1 MGDARY
7 VSLGYPS
14 PGSMRR
20 TRSFETCACPRVEL
34 LKRFPSSSLKFSTRS
49 SARPVC
55 DARECRVDVAMRS
68 PLARALQSPIASDS
82 RASRRQLEAPLH
94 LAQAIMANSPPLVTR
109 LLDAGAD
116 ATRAP
121 GMEETH
127 WFSSTA
133 EGSGFEA
140 MMGQVTLVHFAV
152 LNGYLVVGKH
162 PADTARHEDAL
173 TILSTLI
180 ERGADV
186 HARATFASAVC
197 YEHNAPST
205 APSTA
210 EPALQTD
217 IDGLSPSSFARLLAV
232 QLEMQTVHSPVHR
245 QAGDSQVA
253 WLEAAI
259 ARLSAAERAAAE
271 GHTTSAPGSPSVHAF
286 LAAFSTQCDV
296 RFVCSADGTTLHAH
310 QAVLAAASDHF
321 RALFSEARA
330 ASSGASPRSPDA
342 GSHVVARVE
351 MTSSKWEK
359 AAVRVQAWI
368 RGHQAS

>member
-1 MGDARY
+1 
-7 VSLGYPS
+7 
-14 PGSMRR
+14 
-20 TRSFETCACPRVEL
+20 
-34 LKRFPSSSLKFSTRS
+34 
-49 SARPVC
+49 
-55 DARECRVDVAMRS
+55 MRS

-271 GHTTSAPGSPSVHAF
+271 GHTTSAPGSPSVHATSAPGSPSVHAF

-321 RALFSEARA
+321 RSLFSEARSASSVTSGASPRALFSEARA

-342 GSHVVARVE
+342 SSHVVARVE

>member
-1 MGDARY
+1 
-7 VSLGYPS
+7 
-14 PGSMRR
+14 
-20 TRSFETCACPRVEL
+20 
-34 LKRFPSSSLKFSTRS
+34 
-49 SARPVC
+49 
-55 DARECRVDVAMRS
+55 MRS
-68 PLARALQSPIASDS
+68 PLARALQSPVASDS
-82 RASRRQLEAPLH
+82 RASRRQLEAQVH
-94 LAQAIMANSPPLVTR
+94 LAQAIMANSPPVVTR

-152 LNGYLVVGKH
+152 LNGYLVVGEH
-162 PADTARHEDAL
+162 PADTARHEDAF

-186 HARATFASAVC
+186 NARATFASAVC
-197 YEHNAPST
+197 YEHNAPS
-205 APSTA
+205 SV

-217 IDGLSPSSFARLLAV
+217 IDGLSPCSFARLLV
-232 QLEMQTVHSPVHR
+232 VRLEMQAVHSPVHG

-271 GHTTSAPGSPSVHAF
+271 GHSTSAPGSPSVHAF

-296 RFVCSADGTTLHAH
+296 RIVCSADGTTLHAH
-310 QAVLAAASDHF
+310 QAVLTAASDHF
-321 RALFSEARA
+321 RAFFSEARA
-330 ASSGASPRSPDA
+330 ASSGASPRTPDA
-342 GSHVVARVE
+342 SSHVVASVE
-351 MTSSKWEK
+351 ITSSSWEK

-368 RGHQAS
+368 RGHQAR

>member
-1 MGDARY
+1 
-7 VSLGYPS
+7 
-14 PGSMRR
+14 
-20 TRSFETCACPRVEL
+20 
-34 LKRFPSSSLKFSTRS
+34 
-49 SARPVC
+49 
-55 DARECRVDVAMRS
+55 MRS

-82 RASRRQLEAPLH
+82 RASRRQLEAQLH

-140 MMGQVTLVHFAV
+140 MMSQVTLVHFAV

-197 YEHNAPST
+197 FEHNEPST

-217 IDGLSPSSFARLLAV
+217 IDGLSPCSFARLLAV

-271 GHTTSAPGSPSVHAF
+271 GHTTSAPGSPSVHATSAPGSPSVHAF

-321 RALFSEARA
+321 RSLFSEARA
-330 ASSGASPRSPDA
+330 ASSGASPRALFSEARAASSVSSASSGASPRSPEA
-342 GSHVVARVE
+342 SSHVVARVE
-351 MTSSKWEK
+351 ITSSKWEK

>member
-1 MGDARY
+1 M
-7 VSLGYPS
+7 
-14 PGSMRR
+14 
-20 TRSFETCACPRVEL
+20 
-34 LKRFPSSSLKFSTRS
+34 
-49 SARPVC
+49 
-55 DARECRVDVAMRS
+55 
-68 PLARALQSPIASDS
+68 
-82 RASRRQLEAPLH
+82 
-94 LAQAIMANSPPLVTR
+94 AQAIMANSPPVVTR

-116 ATRAP
+116 ATLAP
-121 GMEETH
+121 GLEETH

-133 EGSGFEA
+133 EGSGLEA
-140 MMGQVTLVHFAV
+140 MMGHVTLVHFAV

-162 PADTARHEDAL
+162 PADSARHEDAF

-186 HARATFASAVC
+186 NARATFASAVC

-232 QLEMQTVHSPVHR
+232 QLEMQTVHSPVHSHVHS
-245 QAGDSQVA
+245 QVAWLEAAMFTDSHVHSQVA

-259 ARLSAAERAAAE
+259 ARLSAAERRVERGAAA
-271 GHTTSAPGSPSVHAF
+271 GQNAAAPGAPSVHAF

-310 QAVLAAASDHF
+310 QAVLAAASDPF
-321 RALFSEARA
+321 RALFSGTRA
-330 ASSGASPRSPDA
+330 ASSAASAASAAPAASAASASSAASPRSPGA
-342 GSHVVARVE
+342 SSHVVARVE
-351 MTSSKWEK
+351 ITSSSWEITSSSWEK
-359 AAVRVQAWI
+359 AAVRLQAWT
-368 RGHQAS
+368 RGHQAR

>member
-1 MGDARY
+1 
-7 VSLGYPS
+7 
-14 PGSMRR
+14 
-20 TRSFETCACPRVEL
+20 
-34 LKRFPSSSLKFSTRS
+34 
-49 SARPVC
+49 
-55 DARECRVDVAMRS
+55 
-68 PLARALQSPIASDS
+68 
-82 RASRRQLEAPLH
+82 
-94 LAQAIMANSPPLVTR
+94 MANSPPLVTR
-109 LLDAGAD
+109 LLDTGAD

-140 MMGQVTLVHFAV
+140 IMGQVTLVHFAV

-197 YEHNAPST
+197 FEHNEPST

-217 IDGLSPSSFARLLAV
+217 IDGLSPCSFARLLAV

-253 WLEAAI
+253 WLDTAI
-259 ARLSAAERAAAE
+259 ARLDAAERAAAE
-271 GHTTSAPGSPSVHAF
+271 GHTKSAPGSPSVHAF

-321 RALFSEARA
+321 RSLFSEARA
-330 ASSGASPRSPDA
+330 ASSGASPRALFSEARAASSVSSASSGASPRSPEA
-342 GSHVVARVE
+342 SSHVVARVE
-351 MTSSKWEK
+351 ITSSKWEK

>member
-1 MGDARY
+1 MG
-7 VSLGYPS
+7 SPS
-14 PGSMRR
+14 
-20 TRSFETCACPRVEL
+20 
-34 LKRFPSSSLKFSTRS
+34 
-49 SARPVC
+49 
-55 DARECRVDVAMRS
+55 
-68 PLARALQSPIASDS
+68 ARALRSPVASDS
-82 RASRRQLEAPLH
+82 RASRLQVEAPLH
-94 LAQAIMANSPPLVTR
+94 LAQAIMANSPPVVTR

-116 ATRAP
+116 ATLAP
-121 GMEETH
+121 GLEETH

-133 EGSGFEA
+133 EGSGLEA
-140 MMGQVTLVHFAV
+140 MMGHVTLVHFAV

-162 PADTARHEDAL
+162 PADSARHEDAF

-186 HARATFASAVC
+186 NARATFASAVC

-205 APSTA
+205 SPSTA

-253 WLEAAI
+253 WLEAVI
-259 ARLSAAERAAAE
+259 ARLSAAERRVERGAAA
-271 GHTTSAPGSPSVHAF
+271 GHTAAAPGAPSVHAF

-310 QAVLAAASDHF
+310 QAVLAAASDPF
-321 RALFSEARA
+321 RALFSGTRA
-330 ASSGASPRSPDA
+330 ASSAASASSASSAASPRSPGA
-342 GSHVVARVE
+342 SSHVVARVE
-351 MTSSKWEK
+351 ITSSSWEITSSSWEK
-359 AAVRVQAWI
+359 AAVRLQAWT
-368 RGHQAS
+368 RGHQAR

>member
-1 MGDARY
+1 MG
-7 VSLGYPS
+7 SPS
-14 PGSMRR
+14 
-20 TRSFETCACPRVEL
+20 
-34 LKRFPSSSLKFSTRS
+34 
-49 SARPVC
+49 
-55 DARECRVDVAMRS
+55 
-68 PLARALQSPIASDS
+68 ARALRSPVASDS
-82 RASRRQLEAPLH
+82 RASRLQVEAPLH
-94 LAQAIMANSPPLVTR
+94 LAQAIMANSPPVVTR

-121 GMEETH
+121 GLEETH

-133 EGSGFEA
+133 EGSGLEA
-140 MMGQVTLVHFAV
+140 MMGHVTLVHFAV

-162 PADTARHEDAL
+162 PADSARHEDAF

-186 HARATFASAVC
+186 NARATFASAVC

-232 QLEMQTVHSPVHR
+232 QLEMQTVHSPVHSHVHS
-245 QAGDSQVA
+245 QVAWLEAAMFTDSHVHSQVA

-259 ARLSAAERAAAE
+259 ARLSAAERRVERGAAA
-271 GHTTSAPGSPSVHAF
+271 GHTAAAPGAPSVHAF

-310 QAVLAAASDHF
+310 QAVLAAASDPF
-321 RALFSEARA
+321 RALFSGTRA
-330 ASSGASPRSPDA
+330 ASSATSASSASSAASPRSPGA
-342 GSHVVARVE
+342 SSHVVARVE
-351 MTSSKWEK
+351 ITSSSWEITSSSWEK
-359 AAVRVQAWI
+359 AAVRLQAWT
-368 RGHQAS
+368 RGHQAR

>member
-1 MGDARY
+1 
-7 VSLGYPS
+7 
-14 PGSMRR
+14 
-20 TRSFETCACPRVEL
+20 
-34 LKRFPSSSLKFSTRS
+34 
-49 SARPVC
+49 
-55 DARECRVDVAMRS
+55 
-68 PLARALQSPIASDS
+68 
-82 RASRRQLEAPLH
+82 
-94 LAQAIMANSPPLVTR
+94 MANSPPVVTR

-152 LNGYLVVGKH
+152 LNGYLVVGEH
-162 PADTARHEDAL
+162 PADTARHEDAF

-186 HARATFASAVC
+186 NARATFASAVC
-197 YEHNAPST
+197 YEHNAPS
-205 APSTA
+205 SV

-217 IDGLSPSSFARLLAV
+217 IDGLSPCSFARLLV
-232 QLEMQTVHSPVHR
+232 VRLEMQTVHSPVHG
-245 QAGDSQVA
+245 QAGDRQVA

-271 GHTTSAPGSPSVHAF
+271 GHSTSAPGSPSVHAF

-296 RFVCSADGTTLHAH
+296 RIVCSADGTTLHAH

-321 RALFSEARA
+321 RAFFSEARA
-330 ASSGASPRSPDA
+330 ASSGASPRAFFSEARAASSGASPRTPDA
-342 GSHVVARVE
+342 SSHVVARVLSGASPRTPDASSHVVARVE
-351 MTSSKWEK
+351 ITSSSWEKAAVTSSSWEK

-368 RGHQAS
+368 RGHQAR

>member
-1 MGDARY
+1 M
-7 VSLGYPS
+7 
-14 PGSMRR
+14 
-20 TRSFETCACPRVEL
+20 
-34 LKRFPSSSLKFSTRS
+34 
-49 SARPVC
+49 
-55 DARECRVDVAMRS
+55 
-68 PLARALQSPIASDS
+68 
-82 RASRRQLEAPLH
+82 
-94 LAQAIMANSPPLVTR
+94 AQAIMANSPPVVTR

-121 GMEETH
+121 GLEETH

-133 EGSGFEA
+133 ESSGFEA
-140 MMGQVTLVHFAV
+140 MMGHVTLVHFAV

-162 PADTARHEDAL
+162 PADSARHEDAF

-186 HARATFASAVC
+186 NARATFASAVC

-210 EPALQTD
+210 ELALQTD

-232 QLEMQTVHSPVHR
+232 QLEMQTVHSHVHSHVH
-245 QAGDSQVA
+245 SQVA

-259 ARLSAAERAAAE
+259 ARLSAAERRVERGAAA
-271 GHTTSAPGSPSVHAF
+271 GQNAAAPGAPSVHAF

-310 QAVLAAASDHF
+310 QAVLAAASDPF
-321 RALFSEARA
+321 RALFSRTRA
-330 ASSGASPRSPDA
+330 ASSASSASSAASPRSPGA
-342 GSHVVARVE
+342 SSHVVARVE
-351 MTSSKWEK
+351 ITSSSWEITSSSWEK
-359 AAVRVQAWI
+359 AAVRLQAWT
-368 RGHQAS
+368 RGHQAR